1 MLFQDLATVAHVRPA
16 DPLPGGWMAAATRSG
31 GRGDF
36 FDVLRREFG
45 DIQVGS
51 ARYRLRSPLLASF
64 YPMINGPV
72 GRLMV
77 TPAQLPIVGS
87 GAVFDEAW
95 RDWADQ
101 FHVRFQT
108 LLAMRPWE
116 MQSEQSDEWERIEQ
130 MVDVEEYRRQTP
142 YVIRQIGVLTNRRP
156 IPDQIRWEDGRQE
169 RVWLEQM
176 PPEFAALHE
185 CQRFEAEVV
194 RDAVT
199 GGMIRVIVVR
209 RLPALRTTTADA
221 ALWESVPTTAE
232 AKPVDW
238 DEFE

>member
-1 MLFQDLATVAHVRPA
+1 MLFQDPATVAHVRPA

-45 DIQVGS
+45 DVQVGS
-51 ARYRLRSPLLASF
+51 ARYRLRSSLLASF
-64 YPMINGPV
+64 YPMINGPE

-77 TPAQLPIVGS
+77 TPALLPIVGN
-87 GAVFDEAW
+87 GAIFDEAW

-108 LLAMRPWE
+108 LFAMRPWE
-116 MQSEQSDEWERIEQ
+116 MQPEQNDEWERIEQ
-130 MVDVEEYRRQTP
+130 MVDVEAYRRETP
-142 YVIRQIGVLTNRRP
+142 YVVRQIGELTHRRP
-156 IPDQIRWEDGRQE
+156 IPDRIRWEDGRHE
-169 RVWLEQM
+169 RVTLDQM
-176 PPEFAALHE
+176 PPEFAGLHE
-185 CQRFEAEVV
+185 GQRFEAEVV

-199 GGMIRVIVVR
+199 GRMIHAIVVR

-221 ALWESVPTTAE
+221 TVWKSVATTAE
-232 AKPVDW
+232 AKTVDW